1 MADVAISA
9 RIPKEIHDDLELF
22 VKTEQTDKSAAT
34 RRLLERGL
42 ADWKR
47 ERALALLAEGKVTVW
62 KAASIAG
69 VSVWEMVDLIKEKKI
84 TLPIHAEDI
93 LSDLKA
99 AIEEKR

>member
-9 RIPKEIHDDLELF
+9 RVPKEIYEDLELF
-22 VKTEQTDKSAAT
+22 VKAEQTDKSTAT
-34 RRLLERGL
+34 RKLLERGL
-42 ADWKR
+42 SDWKR

-69 VSVWEMVDLIKEKKI
+69 ISVWGMVDLIKERRV
-84 TLPIHAEDI
+84 TLPIRAEDI

-99 AIEEKR
+99 AIEEKG